1 MKISLN
7 SILITLTIFICGYFI
22 LAVLFLIVGLFIGLE
37 GGLFEGF
44 FQFSISMIGMLEMLL
59 FSLLCLKMLFTKPLI
74 INLK

>member
-22 LAVLFLIVGLFIGLE
+22 LAVLFLIVGLFIGL
-37 GGLFEGF
+37 GWIFEGF
-44 FQFSISMIGMLEMLL
+44 SQFSISMIGMLEMLL
-59 FSLLCLKMLFTKPLI
+59 FSLLYLKMLFTKPLI

>member
-22 LAVLFLIVGLFIGLE
+22 LAVLFLIVGW
-37 GGLFEGF
+37 LFEGF

-59 FSLLCLKMLFTKPLI
+59 FSLLYLKMLFTKPLI

>member
-7 SILITLTIFICGYFI
+7 SILITLTINICGYFI
-22 LAVLFLIVGLFIGLE
+22 LAVLFLIVGLFIGL
-37 GGLFEGF
+37 GWIFDGF

-59 FSLLCLKMLFTKPLI
+59 FSLLYLKMLFTKPLI